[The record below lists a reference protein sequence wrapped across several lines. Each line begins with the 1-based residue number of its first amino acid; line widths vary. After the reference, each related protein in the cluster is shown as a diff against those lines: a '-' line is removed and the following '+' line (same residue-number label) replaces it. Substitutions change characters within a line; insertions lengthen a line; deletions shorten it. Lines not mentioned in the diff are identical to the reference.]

1 MISHAEPLPSPVQRV
16 ETQRW
21 YVLAVFST
29 VSALNNVV
37 WITFSSVS
45 PSVAAEYYGIHR
57 RELNQLLNYG
67 PLLFLL
73 VAPFTSWLL
82 TRPSGMRYTVL
93 LGAFLVFA
101 GSIVRIVPTWA
112 FTEHNRC
119 AGEGR
124 WLLHLGQIL
133 NALSGPLVISPVSRL
148 SALWFPAEQRAG
160 ATAIAQV
167 ANGFGSAVSWFL
179 GPWLASTASGMPHL
193 LYVIAVLTGLPFV
206 AAVIHFPDR
215 PAVPPTAVPTSS
227 IRSQVPTVVELNA
240 PLLLSASH
248 ADSHPS
254 ARGEPA
260 TTSLAFREGLRQAC
274 MNRSFLLLVAAFGM
288 CGVQQAW
295 VAQLQTLLQGVL
307 GAKAIGVL
315 AVVEALACTLCGVAC
330 GFIADSKFRRRFK
343 LLIVLALTICTLASI
358 HFMLSLS
365 SPFSSRPIFPTNA
378 QMIGVSILIIGS
390 TLGTA
395 MPLLF
400 ELSAELTYPVP
411 EGTSAGVM
419 LWVFNMGCFV
429 LLLVSS
435 YMSVAWINVI
445 WTLTLIMTTLLM
457 CAVDE
462 QYRRSDA
469 EDQIRGTI

>member
-179 GPWLASTASGMPHL
+179 GPWLASTAS
-193 LYVIAVLTGLPFV
+193 
-206 AAVIHFPDR
+206 
-215 PAVPPTAVPTSS
+215 
-227 IRSQVPTVVELNA
+227 
-240 PLLLSASH
+240 
-248 ADSHPS
+248 
-254 ARGEPA
+254 GEPA